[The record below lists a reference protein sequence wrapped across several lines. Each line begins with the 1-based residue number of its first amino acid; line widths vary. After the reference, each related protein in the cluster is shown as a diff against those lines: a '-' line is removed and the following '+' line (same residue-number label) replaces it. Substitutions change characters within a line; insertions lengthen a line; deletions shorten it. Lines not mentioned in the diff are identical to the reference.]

1 MSTKPAPRSARPT
14 RRPRPAKAS
23 RASAAKSAPSVRP
36 FSDAFGYLDSWYFA
50 LGPARIADESP
61 AGLLQIPSAEDRL
74 GMFGFLSACADVTLE
89 AGTPL
94 PFEEFARAHDL
105 DLLDRLLLLSLLRDA
120 HDPLSQH
127 GLRLIRLFRS
137 VYADRLSV
145 QHEVSARLEEGGKLR
160 DLAAVESIPDS
171 FPGRRLYRL
180 PRRLAE
186 PLTTG
191 SGDPEGLPRIPADS
205 LESLDLF
212 VFDVT
217 QLVLAVE
224 MTYPETE
231 KIWNGPRKGSPGWDH
246 TALRRRRLAARL
258 QACSRAE
265 GDRVGGEIRR
275 LGLEGDERLAWALL
289 LRDTEADKVGL
300 AVPLVL
306 RFLGPLEDPESA
318 AERILGPGSRLA
330 RADAIRFNR
339 PDGPLLSRVVW
350 LSREARSRVVPWP
363 RNAFVARATT
373 DLERAA
379 DLPRVGFDPTGP
391 AVQDRTRGTGR
402 TP

>member
-1 MSTKPAPRSARPT
+1 MSPKLAPRSARPT
-14 RRPRPAKAS
+14 RRPRPAKAA
-23 RASAAKSAPSVRP
+23 RASAAESGPSVLP
-36 FSDAFGYLDSWYFA
+36 FSDALGYLDSWFLA
-50 LGPARIADESP
+50 LGPARIGDESP
-61 AGLLQIPSAEDRL
+61 ASLLQIPSAEDRP
-74 GMFGFLSACADVTLE
+74 GVFRYISACSDVTLQ

-127 GLRLIRLFRS
+127 GLRLIRILRS
-137 VYADRLSV
+137 VYADRLSI
-145 QHEVSARLEEGGKLR
+145 QHEVSTRLEEGGKLR
-160 DLAAVESIPDS
+160 DLEAVESIPDT

-180 PRRLAE
+180 PRRLLE

-191 SGDPEGLPRIPADS
+191 TGDPEGLPRIPADP
-205 LESLDLF
+205 LESIDLC

-217 QLVLAVE
+217 QLAVALE
-224 MTYPETE
+224 MNYPETE

-258 QACSRAE
+258 EACSRAE
-265 GDRVGGEIRR
+265 RDRVGAEIRH

-318 AERILGPGSRLA
+318 AERILGPGSKLA

-339 PDGPLLSRVVW
+339 PDGPFLGRVAW
-350 LSREARSRVVPWP
+350 LSREARARVVPWP

-379 DLPRVGFDPTGP
+379 DLPRVGFDPAGT
-391 AVQDRTRGTGR
+391 AVQDRTRGTNR
-402 TP
+402 AS